1 MSFDLS
7 ALINLSLDKEPGGR
21 GGGEPL
27 GYFLG
32 GYVPPGTPNWHP
44 VLKQFPV
51 KLIPRSKNG
60 PIF

>member
-7 ALINLSLDKEPGGR
+7 ALINLSLDKEPGG
-21 GGGEPL
+21 GGGPL

-32 GYVPPGTPNWHP
+32 GYRPPGTPNWHP
-44 VLKQFPV
+44 VLKKFPV